1 MYMYIPR
8 KDKLLMSVY
17 QQSSCDL
24 FKAMNS
30 VNLFTS
36 LYLFCKHGFFTALP
50 HSMVVVTSYFFWRNT
65 TNLILMTMD
74 YSAVGITICFTYYNS
89 FLQQKE
95 GVITPL
101 LMCVL
106 YTCILSM
113 HFKNK
118 NEDYCIY
125 FHSLTYMIG
134 NIAIVYTF
142 T

>member
-1 MYMYIPR
+1 
-8 KDKLLMSVY
+8 MSVY

-36 LYLFCKHGFFTALP
+36 LYIFYKHGVLTALP
-50 HSMVVVTSYFFWRNT
+50 HSMVVVTSYLFWRNT
-65 TNLILMTMD
+65 TDAIMMKMD
-74 YSAVGITICFTYYNS
+74 YSAVGISICYTCYNS
-89 FLQQKE
+89 FLQEKE

-106 YTCILSM
+106 YTYILST

-125 FHSLTYMIG
+125 FHSLTYLIG
-134 NIAIVYTF
+134 NIGIVYTF

>member
-1 MYMYIPR
+1 
-8 KDKLLMSVY
+8 MSVY

-24 FKAMNS
+24 FKAMNGI
-30 VNLFTS
+30 NLFTS
-36 LYLFCKHGFFTALP
+36 LYIYYKHGFLTALP
-50 HSMVVVTSYFFWRNT
+50 HSMVVVTSFFFWRNT
-65 TNLILMTMD
+65 TDSILMIMD

-106 YTCILSM
+106 YTYILSM

-118 NEDYCIY
+118 NENNCIY
-125 FHSLTYMIG
+125 FL
-134 NIAIVYTF
+134 
-142 T
+142 

>member
-1 MYMYIPR
+1 MLYLYYKTR
-8 KDKLLMSVY
+8 RFMSVY

-36 LYLFCKHGFFTALP
+36 LYVFYKHGVLTALP
-50 HSMVVVTSYFFWRNT
+50 HSMVVVTSYLFWRKT
-65 TNLILMTMD
+65 TDAIMMKMD
-74 YSAVGITICFTYYNS
+74 YSAVGLSICFTYYNS
-89 FLQQKE
+89 FLHEKE

-106 YTCILSM
+106 YTYILST

-125 FHSLTYMIG
+125 FHSLTYLIG
-134 NIAIVYTF
+134 NIGIVYTF